1 VNEPAPDPRPTVRAL
16 LLDRDDRLLLQAF
29 ADPQVRRPGAEPT
42 DAPAWF
48 PPGGGLAPGE
58 APADGLAREVLEE
71 TGFAD
76 VAWGPWVWHRTVD
89 LDVHGRVR
97 RFEEA
102 YRLGRLAAAAPP
114 PRPTAFEPWEARSF
128 RGFRWWTLEELAA
141 SDARV
146 FPPALARRLG
156 ALLTG
161 GPPARP
167 IDISADG

>member
-1 VNEPAPDPRPTVRAL
+1 MSGPAPEPRPTVRAL

-29 ADPQVRRPGAEPT
+29 VDPDVRRPGAEPT

-48 PPGGGLAPGE
+48 PPGGGLAAGE
-58 APADGLAREVLEE
+58 AQADGLARELREE
-71 TGFAD
+71 TGFTD
-76 VAWGPWVWHRTVD
+76 VAWGPWVWRRTVD

-102 YRLGRLAAAAPP
+102 YRLGRVAGAAPA
-114 PRPTAFEPWEARSF
+114 PRPTAFEPWEARAF
-128 RGFRWWTLEELAA
+128 HGFRWWTIEELAS
-141 SDARV
+141 SDVRV

-156 ALLTG
+156 QLLADG
-161 GPPARP
+161 APARP